1 MMLGR
6 VAAKVTGS
14 VQHPAYDGRP
24 LFVVHPLRAG
34 DGGERSGRGRS
45 THAVVAVDTVGAG
58 LGDQV
63 LVARVPGLARSLLGA
78 DRAPI
83 RSLIVG
89 ILDGDPS

>member
-24 LFVVHPLRAG
+24 LLVVHPIR
-34 DGGERSGRGRS
+34 RRGRS
-45 THAVVAVDTVGAG
+45 AGAVVAVDTVGAG

-63 LVARVPGLARSLLGA
+63 LVARVPGLARSLLGS

-83 RSLIVG
+83 RSLILA
-89 ILDGDPS
+89 ILDRDPD